1 VELIL
6 AKKIQISHFDDID
19 PKMAQVFAHAKPYP
33 HIVIDNF
40 LAEKDAEKLLEEHKK
55 QGDADQWGA
64 YVHFNERKSGISKLD
79 RMGPHTKAIITA
91 LSEPNF
97 CHWLEELTGI
107 TGLLADPDLDGGG
120 LHMIER
126 GGFLNVH
133 VDFLA
138 HTTRRQ
144 WSRQLNL
151 LLYLNKDWEEDWNG
165 ALELWD
171 RDMTHA
177 VEKIQPIFNR
187 CVIFNTCEGSY
198 HGHPTPLVCPKHVQ
212 RRSMALYYFRDEGVV
227 QSIRST
233 HYVPTPEDGIGKRIL
248 IAADRAALRV
258 YSFAK
263 RYAGLRDGQIQKFLK
278 KL

>member
-1 VELIL
+1 MSR
-6 AKKIQISHFDDID
+6 KIQISHFDDIN
-19 PKMAQVFAHAKPYP
+19 PQLAQVFASAKPYP
-33 HIVIDNF
+33 HIVIDDF
-40 LAEKDAEKLLEEHKK
+40 LNKKDADELLDEHVK
-55 QGDADQWGA
+55 QGSADQWGA
-64 YVHFNERKSGISKLD
+64 YVHFNERKSGISKFD
-79 RMGPHTKAIITA
+79 RMGPCTQAVIQA

-97 CHWLEELTGI
+97 FCWLEKLTGI
-107 TGLLADPDLDGGG
+107 KGLLADPDLDGGG

-138 HTTRRQ
+138 HTRRRK

-151 LLYLNKDWEEDWNG
+151 LLYLNKDWDEDWNG

-171 RDMTHA
+171 KDMTHA

-198 HGHPTPLVCPKHVQ
+198 HGHPNPLVCPEDVQ

-233 HYVPTPEDGIGKRIL
+233 HYVPTPEDGIAKRIL
-248 IAADRAALRV
+248 IAMDRTALRA

-263 RYAGLRDGQIQKFLK
+263 RYTGLRDGLIQKLLK